1 MDLHTLFGAH
11 EDAVAVQMGSEGHA
25 LLGDLAQLGEA
36 EHLKSAAVGQDGAV
50 PAGKLVQTAHVGHQ
64 LVAGA
69 QVQMV
74 SVAEHDLCADVLEIL
89 RRQAALDGTRRGN
102 ILERG
107 SLHRAVHG
115 LELAPPGVVLLLEE
129 LVCGQRRHGIVP
141 FCARKTAVQPY

>member
-1 MDLHTLFGAH
+1 
-11 EDAVAVQMGSEGHA
+11 
-25 LLGDLAQLGEA
+25 
-36 EHLKSAAVGQDGAV
+36 
-50 PAGKLVQTAHVGHQ
+50 
-64 LVAGA
+64 
-69 QVQMV
+69 MV

-129 LVCGQRRHGIVP
+129 LVCGQRKHGIRS
-141 FCARKTAVQPY
+141 FLCTENSRAALLKSL